1 MGKHKHSGG
10 GKGMSKMLKPIK
22 GLFKRKENDDD
33 VYDQHGDSDDDEEY
47 KEYEEEDEEIPRVLP
62 IVIVSKY
69 QIHRDF
75 KPYKAQTPH
84 SHFKLGKCYE
94 YVYVDSVSPDGKTAW
109 ATMRPNF
116 AGTYLY
122 ESSPRTTYIRN
133 YPPKYT
139 PNNVRPENVEIET
152 IRFKVEENGIKYTN
166 FVESPSTLFE
176 LRYKAIWF
184 REVPCHRGIPSLQ
197 YLAYN
202 QVRPEVKRAL
212 HNTIDF
218 PVPDYLA
225 EEPKRGGNS
234 VKRNKRLGRKTRRKS
249 SLLRV
254 YGKKK
259 SKIRPKK
266 K

>member
-10 GKGMSKMLKPIK
+10 GKGMSKMLKPIT
-22 GLFKRKENDDD
+22 GLFNRKENDDD
-33 VYDQHGDSDDDEEY
+33 VYDQHGDSDDDAGE
-47 KEYEEEDEEIPRVLP
+47 EYEEDEGEPRVLP
-62 IVIVSKY
+62 IVIVSEY
-69 QIHRDF
+69 QIPPDF
-75 KPYKAQTPH
+75 KPYRYQTPH
-84 SHFKLGKCYE
+84 SQFKLGKCYE
-94 YVYVDSVSPDGKTAW
+94 YVYVDKVSQDGKTAW

-122 ESSPRTTYIRN
+122 ESSPRTSYIRN

-139 PNNVRPENVEIET
+139 PNNVTPQTVEIET

-166 FVESPSTLFE
+166 FVESPSTSFE

-234 VKRNKRLGRKTRRKS
+234 VKRNKKSGRNTRRKS
-249 SLLRV
+249 RLLRV

-259 SKIRPKK
+259 SKTQ
-266 K
+266 